1 MFKKLR
7 KFLFGEPKP
16 RKPKKRREQ
25 PVKVTYTDYTN
36 WEKDIGFLTLIM
48 SRKKNIS
55 KNFYIGIYATQ
66 LRETD
71 YVRDEDLEDIIVR
84 GVSEVIAELSP
95 AYKAYLV
102 DKYFGSEAEL
112 AKFVT
117 EDFYVDLTGAA
128 IEQNRTKINSNA
140 VRRRAVDIGRQNLRD
155 QQEQQPQQRLGTQ
168 KTDLD
173 DEEDDGK

>member
-16 RKPKKRREQ
+16 RKAKKEK
-25 PVKVTYTDYTN
+25 PVKLTHTDYTN

-48 SRKKNIS
+48 ARKKNIS

-66 LRETD
+66 LKDTD
-71 YVRDEDLEDIIVR
+71 YVRDEDIEDIIVS
-84 GVSEVIAELSP
+84 GVKEVMAELSQ

-128 IEQNRTKINSNA
+128 IEQNRTKIRANA
-140 VRRRAVDIGRQNLRD
+140 VRKRTLDIGRQNLR
-155 QQEQQPQQRLGTQ
+155 QEQEQPVRPAGTQ

-173 DEEDDGK
+173 DEEEGQ

>member
-1 MFKKLR
+1 MLEKIR

-16 RKPKKRREQ
+16 RKKKER
-25 PVKVTYTDYTN
+25 PAKVTYTDYTN

-48 SRKKNIS
+48 TRKKNIS

-66 LRETD
+66 LKETD
-71 YVRDEDLEDIIVR
+71 YVRDEDIEDIIVS
-84 GVSEVIAELSP
+84 GVKEVIAELSP

-112 AKFVT
+112 TKFVT

-128 IEQNRTKINSNA
+128 IEQNRTKIRANA
-140 VRRRAVDIGRQNLRD
+140 VRKRTIDIGRQNLKPEG
-155 QQEQQPQQRLGTQ
+155 QQEQPRQQAKKADIG
-168 KTDLD
+168 
-173 DEEDDGK
+173 DEEEGE